1 MADKVEKKK
10 KWDFPIGF
18 KPVTQ
23 EDADTKM
30 ESVLEAI
37 REKYKNVPKAE
48 IEKGAKKIH
57 AFIQGKVSWA
67 ELFNFTP
74 EMLYQIAEYGFAQ
87 YKTGRYQ
94 DAERVFKVLTVLDW
108 NNPYYHSVM
117 GSILQKQKRHGEAMA
132 EYSQAIE
139 LDPNDASSL
148 TNRGEILMQHGLLDD
163 AVADLKRSAELDES
177 HENKFS
183 NRARFL
189 LQQISVI
196 KQTTG
201 KNTKKGGKK

>member
-1 MADKVEKKK
+1 MAEKTEKKK

-18 KPVTQ
+18 KPVT
-23 EDADTKM
+23 EEEADAKM
-30 ESVLEAI
+30 ESVLQAI
-37 REKYKNVPKAE
+37 REKYKDVPQE
-48 IEKGAKKIH
+48 DIEKGAKKIH
-57 AFIQGKVSWA
+57 EFIQGRVSWA

-117 GSILQKQKRHGEAMA
+117 GSVLQKQKRHGEALA
-132 EYSQAIE
+132 EYSQALE
-139 LDPNDASSL
+139 LDPNDIVSL

-163 AVADLKRSAELDES
+163 AITDLKRSAELDAGR
-177 HENKFS
+177 ENKFS
-183 NRARFL
+183 NRARLL
-189 LQQISVI
+189 LQQIKVI
-196 KQTTG
+196 KE
-201 KNTKKGGKK
+201 KSEKDEAKK

>member
-1 MADKVEKKK
+1 MADKTEKKK

-23 EDADTKM
+23 EEADDKM
-30 ESVLEAI
+30 EKVLKAI
-37 REKYKNVPKAE
+37 GEKYKDVPKE
-48 IEKGAKKIH
+48 DMEKGARKVH

-94 DAERVFKVLTVLDW
+94 DAERIFKVLTVLEW

-117 GSILQKQKRHGEAMA
+117 GSILQKQKRHGEAIA

-139 LDPNDASSL
+139 LDSHDIVSL
-148 TNRGEILMQHGLLDD
+148 TNRGEILMQHGLIDE
-163 AVADLKRSAELDES
+163 AVADLKKSAELDVKR
-177 HENKFS
+177 ENKFS
-183 NRARFL
+183 NRARHL
-189 LQQISVI
+189 LQQIDVI
-196 KQTTG
+196 KKTDV
-201 KNTKKGGKK
+201 KKGGKK